1 MRNVFGSLAVCFIFS
16 ASALLSHAAEAVP
29 LAKGVA
35 TLSPANSKITFVGTH
50 SGDKPDP
57 RTGGFAK
64 FSGKVTVDPA
74 TKTLTGVTADID
86 TASLFTEFPK
96 LTSHLQTADFFEV
109 REYPKAKFE
118 STKVTP
124 GKEGTATV
132 TGKLTLH
139 GQTKEI
145 SFPVT
150 YSVAAEGLT
159 LKSDFTINR
168 SEFGMTYGAGKV
180 EDKVALSVVVG
191 EKTAAK

>member
-1 MRNVFGSLAVCFIFS
+1 MRIVLGFLAAGLVFM
-16 ASALLSHAAEAVP
+16 ASTLQAAEPVP
-29 LAKGVA
+29 LEKGVA
-35 TLSPANSKITFVGTH
+35 TLSPVNSKITFVGTH
-50 SGDKPDP
+50 SGAKPDP
-57 RTGGFAK
+57 RTGGFGK
-64 FSGKVTVDPA
+64 FTGTVTVDPA
-74 TKTLTGVTADID
+74 KKTITGVTADIE

-96 LTSHLQTADFFEV
+96 LTAHLQTADFLEV
-109 REYPKAKFE
+109 REYPKATFA

-150 YSVAAEGLT
+150 YTVAAEGLT
-159 LKSDFTINR
+159 LKSEFTINR
-168 SEFGMTYGAGKV
+168 GEFGMSYGAGKV

-191 EKTAAK
+191 EKTEAK

>member
-1 MRNVFGSLAVCFIFS
+1 MRMVWSFIAAGLILAS
-16 ASALLSHAAEAVP
+16 NLLAAEPVK
-29 LAKGVA
+29 LEKGVA
-35 TLSPANSKITFVGTH
+35 TLSPANSKIAFVGTH

-57 RTGGFAK
+57 RTGGFGK
-64 FSGKVTVDPA
+64 FTGKVTIDPA
-74 TKTLTGVTADID
+74 TKVLKSVTADIE
-86 TASLFTEFPK
+86 TASLFTDFPK
-96 LTSHLQTADFFEV
+96 LTTHLQTADFFEV
-109 REYPKAKFE
+109 REYPKATFE

-150 YSVAAEGLT
+150 YTVAAEGIT

-168 SEFGMTYGAGKV
+168 GEFGITYGAGKV
-180 EDKVALSVVVG
+180 EDKVAMSVVVG
-191 EKTAAK
+191 EKTTPK